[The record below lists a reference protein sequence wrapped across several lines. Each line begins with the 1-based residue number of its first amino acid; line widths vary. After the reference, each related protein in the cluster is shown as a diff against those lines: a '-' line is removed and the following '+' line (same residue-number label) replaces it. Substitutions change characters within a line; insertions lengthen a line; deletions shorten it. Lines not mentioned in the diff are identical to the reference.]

1 MSQARFFGWIF
12 TLVMLL
18 GATAGAALGD
28 DTPRLRESDRFS
40 VDVAVANVGIDQFDI
55 NREAIGLNPRWCWE
69 RNRRWCWWLDL
80 WWIPR
85 DWRDPWRGQ
94 LEVFDRPVP
103 IEDLKV
109 GPGLMVAPAIEY
121 TFRAEERLRP
131 ALYAGLGVERDGG
144 RTTEIAGVGSFET
157 SAVTSPVAIYGL
169 ALTYDL
175 TPRTAFRFTLGG
187 STAFMDDMTIRTPS
201 GKVTLEGS
209 NLHSGIVSVGLNFAL
224 GGGRS

>member
-1 MSQARFFGWIF
+1 MSRARFAGWFF

-18 GATAGAALGD
+18 GFTAGAAWGD
-28 DTPRLRESDRFS
+28 NPRLRENDRFS

-55 NREAIGLNPRWCWE
+55 NREAFGLNPRWC
-69 RNRRWCWWLDL
+69 RQRARPRWCIWLDL

-85 DWRDPWRGQ
+85 EWPDPWPG
-94 LEVFDRPVP
+94 PVEGFEQRVL
-103 IEDLKV
+103 IEDLRV
-109 GPGLMVAPAIEY
+109 GPGLMVAPALEY

-131 ALYAGLGVERDGG
+131 GLYAGFGVQRDGG
-144 RTTEIAGVGSFET
+144 QTTDIAGVGSFET
-157 SAVTSPVAIYGL
+157 EAVTSPVAIYGL

-187 STAFMDDMTIRTPS
+187 STAFMDDMTLRTPN
-201 GKVTLEGS
+201 GKVTMEGS

-224 GGGRS
+224 GGER